1 MKKENIGSV
10 LDMIAKSGITVNG
23 DLVLEKNVDYEVAN
37 VEPGGIG
44 IQINRGE
51 ECPMTVAGE
60 SVSIQQENHLDGIPS
75 ELQKKG
81 VIANLE
87 KLQSQGLLDEDFRP
101 VSGKLQVNQLAAI
114 ANKIGKAYNIRNY
127 WKAFGALWGID
138 KGNLRSSFAQLSM
151 DSIGQKE
158 FSEKILSHIN

>member
-1 MKKENIGSV
+1 MEKESNRIFHIAGNYIEKQEINI
-10 LDMIAKSGITVNG
+10 SGGTN
-23 DLVLEKNVDYEVAN
+23 Y
-37 VEPGGIG
+37 
-44 IQINRGE
+44 INTPEDNSER
-51 ECPMTVAGE
+51 
-60 SVSIQQENHLDGIPS
+60 QQEEGDDTDGVPY

-81 VIANLE
+81 VISNLE

-101 VSGKLQVNQLAAI
+101 VNGKLQVNQLAAI
-114 ANKIGKAYNIRNY
+114 AYKIGKAYNIRNY

-138 KGNLRSSFAQLSM
+138 KGNLRSSFAQLSI